1 MYSFFL
7 LKNVLFAQSDKCCEL
22 RKTKCQPMRSEVM
35 WWCQISD
42 SISQN
47 IPSHT
52 FPLNAVIPIQMH
64 LFIFSIEKMYYLHK
78 ATSAVSCVKPNASQ
92 WEASC
97 DDIGFPTVYRRIYHR
112 KFFSLSNQTA
122 RLGGSVGYAF
132 DWRPGGRKFNPR
144 RGWQHSF
151 VEIDDEI
158 FSTVILSIPLIQEGQ
173 MSVSGE
179 RMFTILVNRL
189 ED

>member
-47 IPSHT
+47 IPSQT

-64 LFIFSIEKMYYLHK
+64 LFIFFYWKNVLFAQSNKCCELCKTKCQPMRRVMWWHRISDSISQNIPSQIFFVIQSDGRPWWLSWILIRRETRRSRVQPPPRL
-78 ATSAVSCVKPNASQ
+78 ATFFRGDWWWNIFYGHSLPSADSRRVDVSF
-92 WEASC
+92 W
-97 DDIGFPTVYRRIYHR
+97 R
-112 KFFSLSNQTA
+112 KNVHNT
-122 RLGGSVGYAF
+122 G
-132 DWRPGGRKFNPR
+132 
-144 RGWQHSF
+144 
-151 VEIDDEI
+151 
-158 FSTVILSIPLIQEGQ
+158 
-173 MSVSGE
+173 
-179 RMFTILVNRL
+179 
-189 ED
+189 

>member
-1 MYSFFL
+1 MMSDFWQYIAEYTIADFSIECSYPHLNAFVHFFYW
-7 LKNVLFAQSDKCCEL
+7 KNVLFAQSNKCCEL
-22 RKTKCQPMRSEVM
+22 CKTKCQPVRSVM
-35 WWCQISD
+35 WWRWISD

-47 IPSHT
+47 IPSQI
-52 FPLNAVIPIQMH
+52 FFVIQ
-64 LFIFSIEKMYYLHK
+64 S
-78 ATSAVSCVKPNASQ
+78 
-92 WEASC
+92 
-97 DDIGFPTVYRRIYHR
+97 DG
-112 KFFSLSNQTA
+112 

-132 DWRPGGRKFNPR
+132 NWRPGGRKFNPR

-158 FSTVILSIPLIQEGQ
+158 FSTVILSLPLIQEGQ